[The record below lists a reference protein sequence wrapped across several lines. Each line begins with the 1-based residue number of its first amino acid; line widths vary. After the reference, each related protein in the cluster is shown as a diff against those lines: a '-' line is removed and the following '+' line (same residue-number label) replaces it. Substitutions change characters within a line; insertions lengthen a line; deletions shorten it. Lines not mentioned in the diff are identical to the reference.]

1 MEKKSSLSNSLKD
14 HCTRDSSTTT
24 THHRHHHHHHNHHHQ
39 RLNMIKVGS
48 SLIGNYPSHAEDYL
62 SGLSWPPRSYSCSFC
77 KREFGSAQA
86 LGGHM
91 NVHRRDRARLRQSS
105 PPALPAMAEKTDCS
119 GGQYPLLGLNLNH
132 NPKPNSNNPNPNF
145 SSSPLSL
152 PPHFARALP
161 TSIRPPPPAFSSTLP
176 SMNFPPASEMGRA
189 RKCLAT
195 RVGEADCGWTTQ
207 GIAKDTKAVR
217 LGMQVDLL
225 DNFKEDEV
233 DLELRLGYSN

>member
-1 MEKKSSLSNSLKD
+1 MERKSSLSNSLKD
-14 HCTRDSSTTT
+14 HCTRDSSAAS
-24 THHRHHHHHHNHHHQ
+24 HHHHHHQ

-62 SGLSWPPRSYSCSFC
+62 TGLSWPPRSYSCSFC

-91 NVHRRDRARLRQSS
+91 NVHRRDRARLRQST
-105 PPALPAMAEKTDCS
+105 PPPLLAAKAEKADCS

-132 NPKPNSNNPNPNF
+132 NPKANSNNPNPSF
-145 SSSPLSL
+145 SSSSLSS
-152 PPHFARALP
+152 PPHFAQALP
-161 TSIRPPPPAFSSTLP
+161 TSTRPPPPPPPPAFSSTLP
-176 SMNFPPASEMGRA
+176 SMNFPPASDTGQT

-207 GIAKDTKAVR
+207 GLAKDTKIVR

-225 DNFKEDEV
+225 NNFKEDEV